1 VALASPLAF
10 VACAGDDQ
18 TTDPPASS
26 ATPAAPRDEPQAFG
40 FRATRRC
47 TDLINGLDYDVA
59 HTGNRARLELVF
71 AAVEGDEPD
80 DDTKAAWRSAMMAR
94 RDQLVALQGELAALE
109 PGDAEQDAWN
119 TIVAAG
125 AQRIALIDS
134 RLAVLDGDWDTGS
147 STVEPDGGPSAS
159 ELEAVE
165 QALQALGIAG
175 RDCRHLF
182 DLDGNPPEHAEFLTS
197 ASSACATIVTRRSAG
212 YGTDTVLAAV
222 AAAIADGDV
231 VATDALAE
239 AVDASLAEW
248 RATAEDL
255 ASVTTA
261 DVPDADGWQHMIDLA
276 ADRVQGFGR
285 RAAALASGDQA
296 EINAAFQPTSV
307 FTILAGPDLAAL
319 GLQHRDCWLVD
330 V

>member
-10 VACAGDDQ
+10 AACAGDEQ
-18 TTDPPASS
+18 TADPPSS
-26 ATPAAPRDEPQAFG
+26 PPTHTATPDEPETFG

-71 AAVEGDEPD
+71 AAIEGDEPD
-80 DDTKAAWRSAMMAR
+80 DETKAAWRSAMTAR
-94 RDQLVALQGELAALE
+94 RDQLAALQDELAALE
-109 PGDAEQDAWN
+109 PGNGEQDAWN
-119 TIVAAG
+119 TVVAAG
-125 AQRIALIDS
+125 DGRIAVIDS
-134 RLAVLDGDWDTGS
+134 RLAMLDGDWDTGAS
-147 STVEPDGGPSAS
+147 RIEPDSGPPAS
-159 ELEAVE
+159 EIETVE

-182 DLDGNPPEHAEFLTS
+182 DVDGNPPEHAEFLTS

-212 YGTDTVLAAV
+212 YGKDTVLAAV
-222 AAAIADGDV
+222 AAAIDGGDV
-231 VATDALAE
+231 VATDALVE

-255 ASVTTA
+255 ASVITA
-261 DVPDADGWQHMIDLA
+261 DVPDGDGWQQMIDLA
-276 ADRVQGFGR
+276 ADRVQGFER
-285 RAAALASGDQA
+285 RAAALAGGDQA
-296 EINAAFQPTSV
+296 EINASFQPRSV
-307 FTILAGPDLAAL
+307 FTVWVGPDLGAL
-319 GLQHRDCWLVD
+319 SLQHRDCMRVD